1 MDVKKILRDEIA
13 SGKHIIGAAVGS
25 GITAKL
31 AAAGGADILL
41 VLSAGKYRIMGRSS
55 FSSYFCF
62 DNNNAQVMELGK
74 REIFPLVRNVPLL
87 FGLMATDPTIHP
99 YDFLKK
105 IKAEGFAG
113 VVNFPTVALIDG
125 KFREALEEEGTSYER
140 EIAAIKLARHL
151 NLFTMAFVTN
161 EDETRQMLDAGAD
174 VICVHLGL
182 TRGGFLGAKKYISID
197 DAIKVVKKIF
207 DVCKSSNPDVLRMIY
222 AGPANTLV
230 DMKNL
235 FRNTDCQGYI
245 GGSTFDRIPIEKA
258 VFDTVHEF
266 KNLKEVPEKILSR
279 PEKISTEFLCR
290 YVEEHYLEKISFA
303 KLASAAHIS
312 KTYLSKRFKEDTGV
326 SFSEYLLSFRL
337 NKAKE
342 ILEREKNIQCKE
354 AALRA
359 GYSDYAQFSKMFKK
373 FVGVSPVDYQ
383 KNFSAP

>member
-1 MDVKKILRDEIA
+1 MQTIK
-13 SGKHIIGAAVGS
+13 
-25 GITAKL
+25 
-31 AAAGGADILL
+31 AAG
-41 VLSAGKYRIMGRSS
+41 
-55 FSSYFCF
+55 FS
-62 DNNNAQVMELGK
+62 
-74 REIFPLVRNVPLL
+74 
-87 FGLMATDPTIHP
+87 
-99 YDFLKK
+99 
-105 IKAEGFAG
+105 G